1 MLTGVV
7 SVVLLGAG
15 VVLAVPVAT
24 FGAECL
30 IGALAQRR
38 TEPRVRPKGTR
49 AVVLM
54 PAHNEERG
62 IFGTVSALRSELGPE
77 DEILVIADN
86 CQDSTAEIARSAG
99 ANVLER
105 QHPTERGKGYA
116 LRFAVEQLELRAE
129 PPDVVIV
136 LDADCRFTPGSVDA
150 LVSAALE
157 RNCPIQSENELTI
170 CANADTKTRIGA
182 FAFRV
187 KNALRPRGLARLGLP
202 RQLAGTGMAFPWPV
216 LRDAPNMR
224 GHITEDLV
232 LGLELAF
239 LGFAPYECHE
249 AGVYSEIAPSTEG
262 QYAQRQRW
270 EYGHLMAIRDYV
282 PRLLLQGLLKLD
294 RRLLGLGCDL
304 SVPPLALLVLTVN
317 GLTVVSLGSL
327 ALGAGWAAPAVLIA
341 ESAVLAAAVAIG
353 WKVVGQDVL
362 PPNEIKGIPRY
373 VLWKLPSYLGFLG
386 KARSLGWVRAERR

>member
-1 MLTGVV
+1 
-7 SVVLLGAG
+7 
-15 VVLAVPVAT
+15 
-24 FGAECL
+24 
-30 IGALAQRR
+30 
-38 TEPRVRPKGTR
+38 
-49 AVVLM
+49 M

-62 IFGTVSALRSELGPE
+62 IFGNVSALRGELGPN
-77 DEILVIADN
+77 DEIVVIADN
-86 CQDSTAEIARSAG
+86 CQDGTAEVARSAG
-99 ANVLER
+99 ATVFER
-105 QHPTERGKGYA
+105 HHATERGKGYA

-129 PPDVVIV
+129 TPDVVIV

-150 LVSAALE
+150 LVCAALE

-170 CANADTKTRIGA
+170 PSDADTKTRIGA

-187 KNALRPRGLARLGLP
+187 KNALRPRGLSRLGLP
-202 RQLAGTGMAFPWPV
+202 RQLAGTGMAFPWAV

-249 AGVYSEIAPSTEG
+249 AGVHSEIAPSTQG

-282 PRLLLQGLLKLD
+282 PRLLARGL
-294 RRLLGLGCDL
+294 RTFNTELLGLGCDL

-317 GLTVVSLGSL
+317 GFAVVSLGAL
-327 ALGAGWAAPAVLIA
+327 ALGIGWAAPALLLA
-341 ESAVLAAAVAIG
+341 ESAVLGAAVAVA
-353 WKVVGQDVL
+353 WKAVGQDLL
-362 PPNEIKGIPRY
+362 PPSELKGIPRY